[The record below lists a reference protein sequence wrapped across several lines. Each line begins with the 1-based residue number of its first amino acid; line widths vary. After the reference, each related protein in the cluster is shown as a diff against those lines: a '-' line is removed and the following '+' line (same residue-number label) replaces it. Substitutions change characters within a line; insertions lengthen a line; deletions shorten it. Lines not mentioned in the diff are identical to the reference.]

1 MGFRFS
7 KRITIVPGVRLNIS
21 GSGISTSV
29 GPRGL
34 SLTMGKRGTYL
45 NAGLP
50 GTGLAYRERLDRSG
64 TRNAPNPAADS
75 AGYSGPIK
83 VKVDDDGSLIITDL
97 EDAPLPPAI
106 VKRVKV
112 EKSDEIQALL
122 EKAAAKINQALNECL
137 SAHMMTPRPG
147 SLPALP
153 PAFDLDEPRR
163 PSTDAPG
170 LLDKMLLRSSRME
183 KEAQELEAQYQQDL
197 VEWNAARDAHEKAR
211 SDIDKAIRLAA
222 KGYSAQM
229 ERALDY
235 VLSGIAWPKET
246 LLEYEFSHDVS
257 GIALDIDLPD
267 EGDVPNRT
275 AEARGNGKLTFK
287 TRSEAQTRKDFVSLC
302 YGTVFRVVGEV
313 FALLPGIQKC
323 LASGYIQRTD
333 LATGSIGDQ
342 YVISALISR
351 DQWETLDFSRLEAID
366 PGATLKAFGA
376 VVSVDRTSRF
386 REITPMDLATVVF
399 RRRLH

>member
-366 PGATLKAFGA
+366 PGATLKAFRG
-376 VVSVDRTSRF
+376 RG
-386 REITPMDLATVVF
+386 E
-399 RRRLH
+399 RR

>member
-147 SLPALP
+147 ALPALP
-153 PAFDLDEPRR
+153 QAFDLDEPRR

-170 LLDKMLLRSSRME
+170 LLDKMLLRSSKME

-257 GIALDIDLPD
+257 GIALDIDLPG

-386 REITPMDLATVVF
+386 REITPMDLAT
-399 RRRLH
+399 L

>member
-122 EKAAAKINQALNECL
+122 EKAAAK
-137 SAHMMTPRPG
+137 
-147 SLPALP
+147 
-153 PAFDLDEPRR
+153 
-163 PSTDAPG
+163 
-170 LLDKMLLRSSRME
+170 
-183 KEAQELEAQYQQDL
+183 
-197 VEWNAARDAHEKAR
+197 
-211 SDIDKAIRLAA
+211 
-222 KGYSAQM
+222 
-229 ERALDY
+229 
-235 VLSGIAWPKET
+235 
-246 LLEYEFSHDVS
+246 
-257 GIALDIDLPD
+257 
-267 EGDVPNRT
+267 
-275 AEARGNGKLTFK
+275 
-287 TRSEAQTRKDFVSLC
+287 
-302 YGTVFRVVGEV
+302 
-313 FALLPGIQKC
+313 
-323 LASGYIQRTD
+323 
-333 LATGSIGDQ
+333 
-342 YVISALISR
+342 
-351 DQWETLDFSRLEAID
+351 
-366 PGATLKAFGA
+366 
-376 VVSVDRTSRF
+376 
-386 REITPMDLATVVF
+386 
-399 RRRLH
+399 

>member
-122 EKAAAKINQALNECL
+122 EKAAAKINQALNKCL

-386 REITPMDLATVVF
+386 REITPMDLAT
-399 RRRLH
+399 LG

>member
-366 PGATLKAFGA
+366 PGATLKAFG
-376 VVSVDRTSRF
+376 
-386 REITPMDLATVVF
+386 
-399 RRRLH
+399 

>member
-386 REITPMDLATVVF
+386 REGVRIFV
-399 RRRLH
+399 

>member
-34 SLTMGKRGTYL
+34 SLTMGKRGTYI

-50 GTGLAYRERLDRSG
+50 GTGLSYRERLDRSG
-64 TRNAPNPAADS
+64 QRRAPGPSGEKAA
-75 AGYSGPIK
+75 YSGPIK

-97 EDAPLPPAI
+97 EDNLLPPEI

-112 EKSDEIQALL
+112 EKCEEIQALL
-122 EKAAAKINQALNECL
+122 EKAAAKINEGLEECL
-137 SAHMMTPRPG
+137 SVHMMTPRPG

-153 PAFDLDEPRR
+153 PAFNLEEPRR
-163 PSTDAPG
+163 PSIDAPG
-170 LLDKMLLRSSRME
+170 LLDKMLLRSARME
-183 KEAQELEAQYQQDL
+183 RETQALEAQYQQDL
-197 VEWNAARDAHEKAR
+197 AEWNSTRDAHEKAR
-211 SDIDKAIRLAA
+211 AEIEKAIRLAA

-246 LLEYEFSHDVS
+246 LLEYEFSHDVT
-257 GIALDIDLPD
+257 GIALDIDLPE

-275 AEARGNGKLTFK
+275 AEAKGNGKLSFK

-313 FALLPGIQKC
+313 FALLPGIQQC
-323 LASGYIQRTD
+323 LASGYIQRTNP
-333 LATGSIGDQ
+333 ATGLIEDQ

-351 DQWETLDFSRLEAID
+351 DQWETLDFNRLEAID
-366 PGATLKAFGA
+366 PGATLTAFGA
-376 VVSVDRTSRF
+376 VVSLDRASRF
-386 REITPMDLATVVF
+386 REITPMDLAI
-399 RRRLH
+399 LG

>member
-122 EKAAAKINQALNECL
+122 EKAAAKINQTLNECL

-386 REITPMDLATVVF
+386 REITPMDLAT
-399 RRRLH
+399 LG

>member
-376 VVSVDRTSRF
+376 VV
-386 REITPMDLATVVF
+386 
-399 RRRLH
+399 